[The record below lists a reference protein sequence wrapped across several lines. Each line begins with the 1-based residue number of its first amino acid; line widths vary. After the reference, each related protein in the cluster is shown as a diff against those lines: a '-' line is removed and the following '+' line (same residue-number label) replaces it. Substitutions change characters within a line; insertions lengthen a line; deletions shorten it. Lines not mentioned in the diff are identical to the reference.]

1 LQRVA
6 SVGFASVL
14 LASAIFAIG
23 AAVITKQTLQD
34 VSTANV
40 LNALY
45 QEARYEVGAEESLER
60 KYRLEPSPEVRADH
74 RAAERSLENAIRA
87 VAAAGDA
94 EDRLIS
100 VKVLKA
106 HAGYVSATK
115 LMFAAVDRNQPA
127 LALSLDHNKID
138 PVFGVVEASVFGEAA
153 DQRSETNVIV
163 EHLKEIQSRV
173 IALTVAL
180 SLLNLLFFIAYF
192 WLLMTYRR
200 RLGETHDVEI
210 KALEEASLID
220 HLTNIGNHRA
230 YQEDLRREASGA
242 ARHDKPLSL
251 ALIDID
257 DMKVVNDQ
265 NGHMH
270 GDIVL
275 AALGSLLRNIR
286 AEDRPFRLGGDE
298 FGLLLSNTSEHEAA
312 LLMERLR
319 QQAKESLSGATIS
332 IGIASLKGSACETET
347 LQAQADAA
355 LYAAKRA
362 GRNSVVSFDESN
374 DGMWLLSPT
383 KVQQLLRLIADEA
396 VTIAFQPIWD
406 VEGCAILAYEALA
419 RPAKDYGFDGPQDAF
434 DLAERVG
441 RAHELDAVCRR
452 ATLRRAK
459 ELPAGVLLFIN
470 VSPQS
475 LDRGRLNAIE
485 FSNEVVAA
493 GLTPQQVVIEIT
505 ERSVAQLAVVVRAAK
520 DLQRIGFRLAL
531 DDTGAGNA
539 GLEMLSQLPVE
550 FVKIDREIIVKA
562 MTDKSARGVM
572 AGIVAIARETGAYV
586 IAEGIEDV
594 HMLDLAYG
602 GGSGSSKHRRGVHGV
617 QGYLLQRPSELI
629 PTPGDP
635 CVIRDLLRAT
645 ADGHAVTIEAR

>member
-1 LQRVA
+1 MDIVSGTTARAPRNLLKGSRVELLQRVA

-230 YQEDLRREASGA
+230 YQEDLRRYESRQRSERTHAWRHRSRSPRIAAAKYSGRRSPVSLRRRRVWFASVQHVRARSGA
-242 ARHDKPLSL
+242 A
-251 ALIDID
+251 
-257 DMKVVNDQ
+257 
-265 NGHMH
+265 H
-270 GDIVL
+270 GATP
-275 AALGSLLRNIR
+275 AASQRESFGSHNQHRN
-286 AEDRPFRLGGDE
+286 RL
-298 FGLLLSNTSEHEAA
+298 TQ
-312 LLMERLR
+312 RLR
-319 QQAKESLSGATIS
+319 L
-332 IGIASLKGSACETET
+332 
-347 LQAQADAA
+347 
-355 LYAAKRA
+355 
-362 GRNSVVSFDESN
+362 
-374 DGMWLLSPT
+374 
-383 KVQQLLRLIADEA
+383 
-396 VTIAFQPIWD
+396 
-406 VEGCAILAYEALA
+406 
-419 RPAKDYGFDGPQDAF
+419 
-434 DLAERVG
+434 
-441 RAHELDAVCRR
+441 
-452 ATLRRAK
+452 
-459 ELPAGVLLFIN
+459 
-470 VSPQS
+470 
-475 LDRGRLNAIE
+475 
-485 FSNEVVAA
+485 
-493 GLTPQQVVIEIT
+493 
-505 ERSVAQLAVVVRAAK
+505 
-520 DLQRIGFRLAL
+520 
-531 DDTGAGNA
+531 
-539 GLEMLSQLPVE
+539 
-550 FVKIDREIIVKA
+550 
-562 MTDKSARGVM
+562 
-572 AGIVAIARETGAYV
+572 
-586 IAEGIEDV
+586 
-594 HMLDLAYG
+594 
-602 GGSGSSKHRRGVHGV
+602 
-617 QGYLLQRPSELI
+617 
-629 PTPGDP
+629 
-635 CVIRDLLRAT
+635 
-645 ADGHAVTIEAR
+645 